1 MDERIKQLIASAGV
15 YAELLMIF
23 YKAFIAAGFTDKQ
36 AVCFCSKM
44 VQSMMDYAYEK
55 NEKGNTK

>member
-1 MDERIKQLIASAGV
+1 MGEQIEKLIDSAGAF
-15 YAELLMIF
+15 AETIMIF

-44 VQSMMDYAYEK
+44 VQTLLDQAYQ
-55 NEKGNTK
+55 NQKGHN